1 MAATAA
7 SEIAQ
12 SRMRLD
18 REKQL
23 RIKERGVKLGDFS
36 GMVAEGTADV
46 LPLIIKA
53 DVDGSAQA
61 FSDALEHL
69 GTDEVKVHIVH
80 RAVGAINEED
90 VLLAVTSGAVI
101 LGFRARPNT
110 NARKNAERDGVEV
123 RIYDVIYEGVDEIR
137 AVLEGMLTP
146 ERKEQIVGSAEVREV
161 FKIKKVGTIA
171 GCEVVDGVVDRK
183 SNVRLIREGVVVY
196 EGDNDTSAGK
206 RSQQLLEDYQEF
218 VEAVLTAQPSTRV
231 VILSI
236 KPSLARWNVWPE
248 MQASNAAIKAY
259 SQTDAR
265 VDFVDVGTAMLGVD
279 GLPRPELF
287 VRDGLHMT
295 PAGYDVW
302 DEIVMEALM
311 PGGMHSRHVAG
322 QGVGH

>member
-1 MAATAA
+1 M
-7 SEIAQ
+7 
-12 SRMRLD
+12 
-18 REKQL
+18 
-23 RIKERGVKLGDFS
+23 
-36 GMVAEGTADV
+36 
-46 LPLIIKA
+46 
-53 DVDGSAQA
+53 
-61 FSDALEHL
+61 
-69 GTDEVKVHIVH
+69 
-80 RAVGAINEED
+80 
-90 VLLAVTSGAVI
+90 
-101 LGFRARPNT
+101 
-110 NARKNAERDGVEV
+110 
-123 RIYDVIYEGVDEIR
+123 
-137 AVLEGMLTP
+137 
-146 ERKEQIVGSAEVREV
+146 
-161 FKIKKVGTIA
+161 
-171 GCEVVDGVVDRK
+171 
-183 SNVRLIREGVVVY
+183 RLIREGVVVY

-248 MQASNAAIKAY
+248 MQASNAAIEAY

-279 GLPRPELF
+279 GLPRPELV